1 VINVGLPKYLRDC
14 YLKEYD
20 TTVKQAKEKYIV
32 LEDTIL
38 YPNSGG
44 QPHDE
49 GSITKKNG
57 EIYKVVY
64 VGIFSGE
71 ISHEVDRLGLKQGD
85 KVHLSLNWE
94 RRYTLMKM
102 HTAAHVLSR
111 ILYEEAGA
119 TTSGNQL
126 GLERSRI
133 DFGLEKFEREKIP
146 SWIRKANKYIEE
158 GAEVDKSVMF
168 TEEAL
173 KIPGFAGP
181 SPHLIK
187 DSETL
192 RVVSIG
198 YMDDQPCGG
207 THLDN
212 ISEIGE
218 IAFVKAENKV
228 RNNRRIYY
236 TIR

>member
-1 VINVGLPKYLRDC
+1 VINVSLPKYVLDC

-20 TTVKQAKEKYIV
+20 TTVKKVKEKYVV
-32 LEDTIL
+32 LEDTIF

-49 GSITKKNG
+49 GTITKKNG
-57 EIYKVVY
+57 EEYKVVY
-64 VGIFSGE
+64 VGTFSGE

-102 HTAAHVLSR
+102 HTTAHILSR

-133 DFGLEKFEREKIP
+133 DFTLKKFEREKIP
-146 SWIRKANKYIEE
+146 YWIKKANKYIAE
-158 GAEVDKSVMF
+158 GAKVDKSMMF
-168 TEEAL
+168 TEKAI

-181 SPHLIK
+181 SPHLVK
-187 DSETL
+187 DLETL

-198 YMDDQPCGG
+198 DMGAQPCGG

-212 ISEIGE
+212 INEIGE
-218 IAFVKAENKV
+218 IVFIKAENKG